1 MQNMKAKTFYLKS
14 LGCKQNLL
22 EGAIIENE
30 LIKSGFIKVSKIQD
44 ADIYILNSCSVTSHS
59 DSQTNYLLNKAK
71 RLNPEIKRVLTG
83 CCAQTHKIHKN
94 FNYQNIDLIL
104 GNSEKLEIEKY
115 IKNLFDDENE
125 IFVEDIM
132 ERKDFLNKFLTD
144 PKTTRV
150 SVKIQDGCNNR
161 CSYCI
166 IPYARGNSRSNSIE
180 NIIKQIDLIVKKD
193 IKEIVLTGIHIG
205 QWGQEFNKKLIDLLK
220 EIEKT
225 PIKRYRLGSLYV
237 NELDD
242 EIIEFLSK
250 SSKFCPHFHLS
261 LQSVCDKT
269 LKNMN
274 RKYNTDDIL
283 RVVSKLHNSFKL
295 PYLGCDII
303 AGFPNENEDDFL
315 ETYNN
320 LEKLKMSQIH
330 CFPYS
335 KRENTPAYSMAQI
348 QEKIKTQRV
357 KKIIDLSNKLHKDF
371 LDKNKNTIQEI
382 LIEKKSSKTGCY
394 SAITRNYI
402 KIHFKSDDNTLRH
415 TLKTVNLSD
424 YELE

>member
-1 MQNMKAKTFYLKS
+1 MKAKTFYLKS

-180 NIIKQIDLIVKKD
+180 NIIKQIDLIVKTD
-193 IKEIVLTGIHIG
+193 IKEIV
-205 QWGQEFNKKLIDLLK
+205 
-220 EIEKT
+220 
-225 PIKRYRLGSLYV
+225 
-237 NELDD
+237 
-242 EIIEFLSK
+242 
-250 SSKFCPHFHLS
+250 
-261 LQSVCDKT
+261 
-269 LKNMN
+269 
-274 RKYNTDDIL
+274 
-283 RVVSKLHNSFKL
+283 
-295 PYLGCDII
+295 
-303 AGFPNENEDDFL
+303 
-315 ETYNN
+315 
-320 LEKLKMSQIH
+320 
-330 CFPYS
+330 
-335 KRENTPAYSMAQI
+335 
-348 QEKIKTQRV
+348 
-357 KKIIDLSNKLHKDF
+357 
-371 LDKNKNTIQEI
+371 
-382 LIEKKSSKTGCY
+382 
-394 SAITRNYI
+394 
-402 KIHFKSDDNTLRH
+402 
-415 TLKTVNLSD
+415 
-424 YELE
+424 